1 LIAYRLIPGII
12 AFGDGELARLSR
24 PNDHLAL
31 PFH

>member
-12 AFGDGELARLSR
+12 AFGGELARLSR
-24 PNDHLAL
+24 RNDHLAL